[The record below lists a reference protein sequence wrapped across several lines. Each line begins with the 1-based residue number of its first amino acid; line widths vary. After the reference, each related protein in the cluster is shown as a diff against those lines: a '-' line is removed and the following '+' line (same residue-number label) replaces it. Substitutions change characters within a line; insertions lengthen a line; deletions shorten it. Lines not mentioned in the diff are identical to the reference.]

1 MVSKI
6 GPSREADAENRFGAQ
21 GINFLKR
28 KGEKAEKHQR
38 HQITTLSQQEA
49 LDEKSPC
56 PFLSCLSPEMHWH
69 TEEE

>member
-1 MVSKI
+1 MFTFFFLGLYLMVSKT

-49 LDEKSPC
+49 LDEK
-56 PFLSCLSPEMHWH
+56 
-69 TEEE
+69 